1 MLLGWCS
8 GCEVG
13 REGGGERGEKE
24 EGERAGSND
33 WTMIFDY
40 LLSNCMTVSWLLKLH
55 GSTHM
60 FTGAFS
66 SL

>member
-13 REGGGERGEKE
+13 REGN
-24 EGERAGSND
+24 ND
-33 WTMIFDY
+33 WVVDDVDY
-40 LLSNCMTVSWLLKLH
+40 MLSNCMTVTVTLLKLH
-55 GSTHM
+55 GSAHM
-60 FTGAFS
+60 FTGTFS